1 MKKIFISYS
10 SIDENYKDQMISH
23 LSGLK
28 YRGVIE
34 TWHNRDIVA
43 GDVKSDEIDQNI
55 NQAAVILLMVS
66 PDFIGS
72 SYCYGHEMKYAI
84 KLHEEGRARVIPV
97 MLRPCDIEGAPFE
110 NLKSVPEKNWISQYD
125 DKDSVFLE
133 VVEQIKIA
141 IKETVSKKELVTK
154 KDYVHKS
161 SFFAWLNDTEV
172 VLKSRATEV
181 IRLDDIYIYPD
192 LRGLDSD
199 DESFLE
205 VSSARLPESEGY
217 TLVLGEEQSGKS
229 ALAKSLYKDAFSY
242 GKKPVFID
250 ADNLNE
256 SDIVELCDK
265 EIKRQY
271 NDIDCLSE
279 IVSAERFLII
289 DNFASVSLNK
299 KHQNILLDSIE
310 RELSTCVIL
319 ASDSFQYVIPDIEG
333 MARFSVKEIL
343 PLGNFKREKLIE
355 KWVSVGRDKEI
366 DEAELFYN
374 VDELKTRMD
383 SLVRRSVIPPKPI
396 YLLSLLQIFEAYTAQ
411 QIDLTSFGHCY
422 QYLVYQALEKA
433 DISGKDID
441 KYMNVMTEFAWAQFE
456 NGGELS
462 QEALGIFFEKY
473 SETYLAVDEKN
484 VITRLVSSSIL
495 SKNENG
501 YKFKYPYIYYF
512 FASKYI
518 SEQYN
523 KNIKVKESFVF
534 LLENLHKED
543 CANIIVFITH
553 HTKDAWI
560 LDEIQVCMMDLFQ
573 EESAA
578 TLNRESLRFMESFL
592 GDIPDLIL
600 EQRRIEDEREKN
612 AHDLDRM
619 EIRNKKYESEI
630 ENLEP
635 SDTLARI
642 NKAFKGIEILGQI
655 VRNRSASLP
664 KGMLVD
670 LVKEGFDT
678 GLRFL
683 SYFLSISDASKGEVI
698 KIIEHVLQENPRV
711 SDKDLE
717 KEAKHTYMLLTYG
730 VIFGVLRKISSSMG
744 GVEVEEV
751 CRIVEEESGTPAVK
765 LINQS
770 IHLHFH
776 KRLDFKR
783 ITELQKEFRSNPT
796 CKRIL
801 RENVIQHTYMFPVEY
816 KDKQKIAQ
824 SLNVSMQSQRRIE
837 SAKGG
842 KILSKK

>member
-10 SIDENYKDQMISH
+10 NADENYKEQIISH

-28 YRGVIE
+28 HRGVIE

-43 GDVKSDEIDQNI
+43 GDIREDEIDQNI

-72 SYCYGHEMKYAI
+72 IYCYGYEMEHAI
-84 KLHEEGRARVIPV
+84 RLHKEGRTRVIPV
-97 MLRPCDIEGAPFE
+97 MLRPCDIEDAPFE
-110 NLKSVPEKNWISQYD
+110 NLKSVPENSWVSQCV
-125 DKDSVFLE
+125 DKDSAFLE
-133 VVEQIKIA
+133 VVEELKA
-141 IKETVSKKELVTK
+141 ALKEAVPKKELALK
-154 KDYVHKS
+154 EEHFHNS
-161 SFFAWLNDTEV
+161 SFLEWLNDTEV
-172 VLKSRATEV
+172 VLKSRAAEV
-181 IRLDDIYIYPD
+181 IELDDIYIYPD
-192 LRGLDSD
+192 LRSLDSD
-199 DESFLE
+199 DDSFLE
-205 VSSARLPESEGY
+205 ISSAQLSETEGY

-229 ALAKSLYKDAFSY
+229 ALAKSLYKDAFMN
-242 GKKPVFID
+242 GKKPIFVD
-250 ADNLNE
+250 AESLNE
-256 SDIVELCDK
+256 SDIVKLCDK
-265 EIKRQY
+265 SIKNQY
-271 NDIDCLSE
+271 IKIGSLSE
-279 IVSAERFLII
+279 IALTERFLII
-289 DNFASVSLNK
+289 DNFASISLNN

-310 RELSTCVIL
+310 KEFSVCVIL

-441 KYMNVMTEFAWAQFE
+441 KYMNVMTEFAWSQFE

-462 QEALGIFFEKY
+462 QEALTIFFKKY
-473 SETYLAVDEKN
+473 SETYLAIDEEK
-484 VITRLVSSSIL
+484 VIGRLVNCSIL
-495 SKNENG
+495 SRNENG

-523 KNIKVKESFVF
+523 KSDDVRRSFIY

-573 EESAA
+573 EENAA
-578 TLNRESLRFMESFL
+578 TLNRESLKFMESFL

-619 EIRNKKYESEI
+619 EKKNKNYESEI

-664 KGMLVD
+664 KEMLVD
-670 LVKEGFDT
+670 LVREGFDT

-683 SYFLSISDASKGEVI
+683 SYFLRISDASEGEVI
-698 KIIEHVLQENPRV
+698 KIIEHILQENPRV

-751 CRIVEEESGTPAVK
+751 CRIIEEDNGTPAIK

-770 IHLHFH
+770 MHLHFH

-783 ITELQKEFRSNPT
+783 ITDLQKEFRSNPT

-801 RENVIQHTYMFPVEY
+801 KENVVQHTYMFPVEY
-816 KDKQKIAQ
+816 KEKQKIAQ
-824 SLNVSMQSQRRIE
+824 SLNISMQSQRRIE

-842 KILSKK
+842 KLLNKK

>member
-1 MKKIFISYS
+1 EGDLIHGSTESY
-10 SIDENYKDQMISH
+10 
-23 LSGLK
+23 
-28 YRGVIE
+28 
-34 TWHNRDIVA
+34 
-43 GDVKSDEIDQNI
+43 
-55 NQAAVILLMVS
+55 
-66 PDFIGS
+66 
-72 SYCYGHEMKYAI
+72 
-84 KLHEEGRARVIPV
+84 
-97 MLRPCDIEGAPFE
+97 
-110 NLKSVPEKNWISQYD
+110 
-125 DKDSVFLE
+125 
-133 VVEQIKIA
+133 
-141 IKETVSKKELVTK
+141 
-154 KDYVHKS
+154 
-161 SFFAWLNDTEV
+161 
-172 VLKSRATEV
+172 
-181 IRLDDIYIYPD
+181 
-192 LRGLDSD
+192 
-199 DESFLE
+199 
-205 VSSARLPESEGY
+205 
-217 TLVLGEEQSGKS
+217 
-229 ALAKSLYKDAFSY
+229 
-242 GKKPVFID
+242 
-250 ADNLNE
+250 
-256 SDIVELCDK
+256 
-265 EIKRQY
+265 
-271 NDIDCLSE
+271 
-279 IVSAERFLII
+279 
-289 DNFASVSLNK
+289 
-299 KHQNILLDSIE
+299 
-310 RELSTCVIL
+310 
-319 ASDSFQYVIPDIEG
+319 
-333 MARFSVKEIL
+333 
-343 PLGNFKREKLIE
+343 
-355 KWVSVGRDKEI
+355 
-366 DEAELFYN
+366 
-374 VDELKTRMD
+374 
-383 SLVRRSVIPPKPI
+383 
-396 YLLSLLQIFEAYTAQ
+396 
-411 QIDLTSFGHCY
+411 
-422 QYLVYQALEKA
+422 
-433 DISGKDID
+433 
-441 KYMNVMTEFAWAQFE
+441 
-456 NGGELS
+456 
-462 QEALGIFFEKY
+462 
-473 SETYLAVDEKN
+473 AVDDSR
-484 VITRLVSSSIL
+484 IIADSSD
-495 SKNENG
+495 
-501 YKFKYPYIYYF
+501 F
-512 FASKYI
+512 FRAS
-518 SEQYN
+518 
-523 KNIKVKESFVF
+523 
-534 LLENLHKED
+534 
-543 CANIIVFITH
+543 
-553 HTKDAWI
+553 